1 MDALTWCTIFPKGPS
16 KDVGAV
22 ATEIIG
28 SGWNPALPTHGSHHI
43 KAAVPISFPL
53 TRKQELKREV
63 VLSSRQTSYRDKK
76 KVGANQRKSIVATVQ
91 PTSPVSS
98 TVAA

>member
-22 ATEIIG
+22 AVGIIG
-28 SGWNPALPTHGSHHI
+28 IGWHPAPPTSGISKLH
-43 KAAVPISFPL
+43 VPISFPL

-63 VLSSRQTSYRDKK
+63 VLSRWQTSYRDKK
-76 KVGANQRKSIVATVQ
+76 EVGANQRKSIVATVPDQ
-91 PTSPVSS
+91 K
-98 TVAA
+98 

>member
-28 SGWNPALPTHGSHHI
+28 IGWDPAPSTCRCRSHHF
-43 KAAVPISFPL
+43 KAAVLTRFLL
-53 TRKQELKREV
+53 TRKQKLKREA
-63 VLSSRQTSYRDKK
+63 VLSSRQTSYRDKEEEE
-76 KVGANQRKSIVATVQ
+76 ANQRKSTVATVPEQ
-91 PTSPVSS
+91 K
-98 TVAA
+98 